1 MAELGCVNELTV
13 IGEAPYGMILD
24 GEQLG
29 DILLPIMML
38 PEQCKLGDTVRVFIY
53 LNTDEEVTASIDLP
67 YATVGQFAYL
77 KVAALSTSGAFLDWG
92 LKKDLLVPVR
102 EQSRKM
108 QEGRSYLVYVNL
120 DERGRVMAT
129 SKIEKF
135 LDKWPV
141 RYEEGDEVDVIIAE
155 RTDIGIKAIVNN
167 RHWGV
172 IFEEDTFR
180 KLNFGEK
187 TKAYIKRVREDDK
200 IDLILHKPGIKKVET
215 LTDIILAKL
224 AEHEG
229 FLPLNDKSAPADIY
243 AMFGESKKSFK
254 GAIGMLYKQRKI
266 VIEADGI
273 RLQ

>member
-13 IGEAPYGMILD
+13 IGDAPYGMILD
-24 GEQLG
+24 GEHLG
-29 DILLPIMML
+29 DILLPITML
-38 PEQCKLGDTVRVFIY
+38 TKKYKVGDTVSVFLY
-53 LNTDEEVTASIDLP
+53 LNGAEEVTVSIDMP

-77 KVAALSTSGAFLDWG
+77 RVAALTTSGAFLDWG
-92 LKKDLLVPVR
+92 LPKDLLVPVR

-108 QEGRSYLVYVNL
+108 QEGRSYLVYINL
-120 DERGRVMAT
+120 DEKGRVMAT
-129 SKIEKF
+129 SKLEKF

-141 RYEEGDEVDVIIAE
+141 RYEEGEEVDVIIAE
-155 RTDIGIKAIVNN
+155 RSDIGIKAIVNN

-172 IFEEDTFR
+172 IFEDDTFR
-180 KLNFGEK
+180 KLNLGDK
-187 TKAYIKRVREDDK
+187 TKAYIKRIREDDK

-215 LTDIILAKL
+215 LTNIILAKL
-224 AEHEG
+224 AENDG
-229 FLPLNDKSAPADIY
+229 FLPLNDKSSPAEIS